1 MFLLGG
7 ISLIFPVHSDNEVHY
22 AGVWGG
28 TKIPASASDTE
39 DYINSIKHYI
49 EECNK
54 MNVDIS
60 VQAHPFVDYS
70 LDKGIFNGKTIQRD
84 INGKHPLILE
94 EERFQLFYSVL
105 RHMQLETLKK
115 IKESL

>member
-60 VQAHPFVDYS
+60 VQAHPFV
-70 LDKGIFNGKTIQRD
+70 
-84 INGKHPLILE
+84 
-94 EERFQLFYSVL
+94 ERFQLFLQCIKAYAIGNA
-105 RHMQLETLKK
+105 EK